1 MSLEKLID
9 ALSDMEL
16 VDLGQT
22 LEDHMPVHPTHSR
35 FFKMLWHSPDF
46 GDCCTDYQLVLNEHN
61 GTHVDS
67 FRHYI
72 NQDGYAWIDE
82 IPLERFSAPCV
93 TIDATFLGACEVLT
107 KEQIQEW
114 EQKNGAIRAGDAV
127 LIDTGW
133 MSRWAVRPNDTA
145 FTHDYPGLSGEG
157 AAYLVERGAA
167 FVGID
172 TLGID
177 CWGAHHDPAHQA
189 LLSSRVPVV
198 ENLNNLGLLHGRRGY
213 FVMLPLKIR
222 AGSASPVRPVV
233 LVDRKA

>member
-1 MSLEKLID
+1 MSLA
-9 ALSDMEL
+9 ALLQALEDMQV

-35 FFKMLWHSPDF
+35 FYKTLWHSPSF
-46 GDCCTDYQLVLNEHN
+46 GDCCTDYQLILNEHN

-72 NQDGYAWIDE
+72 PKEGYAWIDE

-93 TIDATFLGACEVLT
+93 TIDATFLGPCQVLT
-107 KEQIQEW
+107 KEQIQAW
-114 EQKNGAIRAGDAV
+114 EASHEAIRPGDAV

-133 MSRWAVRPNDTA
+133 MRYWATRPDDTN
-145 FTHDYPGLSGEG
+145 FTHNYPGLSGEG
-157 AAYLVERGAA
+157 AQYLVERQVAL
-167 FVGID
+167 VGID

-177 CWGAHHDPAHQA
+177 CWGADNDPAHNA
-189 LLSSRVPVV
+189 ILSNRIPIV
-198 ENLNNLGLLHGRRGY
+198 ENLNHLDQLHDKRGF

-222 AGSASPVRPVV
+222 AGSASPVRPIA
-233 LVDRKA
+233 LIQR